1 MREIRP
7 RNEPVS
13 FTQWRAE
20 SQKDINYGYS
30 LMPSDLRGEIKDSL
44 IAEQRGLCAYTG
56 IGINADG
63 SHIEHLLP
71 LLLVESS

>member
-7 RNEPVS
+7 RNEPVR

-20 SQKDINYGYS
+20 SQKDINYGYN

-56 IGINADG
+56 IRNQCRA
-63 SHIEHLLP
+63 LTY
-71 LLLVESS
+71 